1 MNTVLYIA
9 LDIVLVGLGILAAWL
24 VIGLIAGV
32 ILGRVVRLADQI
44 EVGDGG
50 DEEGQVSDFV
60 PPPHDIGKSISDLHI
75 KLDGQKFHSMIRR
88 EEQP

>member
-1 MNTVLYIA
+1 VNTVLHIA
-9 LDIVLVGLGILAAWL
+9 LAGVGILAAWL
-24 VIGLIAGV
+24 VIALVAGV

-60 PPPHDIGKSISDLHI
+60 PPPHDIGKSISEVE
-75 KLDGQKFHSMIRR
+75 S
-88 EEQP
+88 